1 MSMMRSNSFPG
12 SSALQRR
19 NLVVRAAS
27 HGLYMGLNVSEG
39 GGESWS
45 DKECV
50 CRKTEMESSETEE
63 DEEETGER

>member
-12 SSALQRR
+12 SSVLQRR

-27 HGLYMGLNVSEG
+27 HSLYMGLNVSEG
-39 GGESWS
+39 GGESLS